1 MNRARIRFPDLSER
15 VDMPELMDDPSSDH
29 QLLVNTLMQFRLINR
44 FLTPVRRLLKNQVIK
59 QMMQE
64 PNREYHLVDLGAGGC
79 ETAVWLLRQ
88 AQRKGL
94 HLRITAC
101 DHDPRVVQYARDTFG
116 KIPRLTIQQRSV
128 LDIDDFRPPVDFVF
142 ANHLLHHLR
151 EADIYTLLG
160 SLSRLDKKTVMIS
173 DIHRSRT
180 VYTSFYLISA
190 MLFRN
195 SFARDDGLLSIRKGF
210 TRCEFRTF
218 SAEVASQETAFEIK
232 TMPPGHIVLLLRN
245 RAAKSEM

>member
-1 MNRARIRFPDLSER
+1 MNKHSIRFPDLSER
-15 VDMPELMDDPSSDH
+15 VDMPELMDDTSSDQ
-29 QLLVNTLMQFRLINR
+29 QLLVNTLRQFRLINR
-44 FLTPVRRLLKNQVIK
+44 FLTPVRRLLKNQVLK
-59 QMMQE
+59 QMMKE

-88 AQRKGL
+88 AQRNGL

-116 KIPRLTIQQRSV
+116 KTPRLTIQQRSV
-128 LDIDDFRPPVDFVF
+128 LDIDAFRPVDFVF
-142 ANHLLHHLR
+142 ANHLLHHLKD
-151 EADIYTLLG
+151 ADIYTLLD

-180 VYTSFYLISA
+180 VYTSFYLVSA

-210 TRCEFRTF
+210 TPREFRTF
-218 SAEVASQETAFEIK
+218 SAAAASQETSCEIK
-232 TMPPGHIVLLLRN
+232 TMPPGHIVLLMRN
-245 RAAKSEM
+245 RASNSEM